1 MLARSAKSETKGPAG
16 TKAKPSGSTR
26 SESAVPEYNP
36 LWESLALSPPA
47 LQTKLAISQP
57 DDPDGQKLYR
67 KCDHCEEE
75 EKLQRKS
82 PPGESAADR
91 APNIVHEV
99 LNTPGQPLD
108 RDLRSFMEPRFGRDF
123 SDVRIHSDAKSVAS
137 TSAVKALAYTVG
149 RDIVMDTSKYHPAT
163 NAGRQL
169 LAHEL
174 THVVQQ
180 QNGGNARQLA
190 AASPGTGP
198 KIAPEDSPSER
209 EADETAHRVL
219 AGESVS
225 NRALSSPAGTLNR
238 SVRIDPN
245 DAGLTSFL
253 DTITRLT
260 GRTATATGGT
270 LALGTAVPNA
280 KPSATA
286 TDYIQRAIS
295 STRAYTLQSG
305 NTTPSGATVR
315 GVRSEVTSTGVTIT
329 LNRADIGTFTWTAD
343 ELLSDGFV
351 DAVSANDRTTQTF
364 PPTTT
369 GQTPGT
375 NVDALLATPLPYAT
389 QALRTTAMSLIRQR
403 VPAVANNVT
412 FEIDVEQAL
421 MAAKG
426 VTLAEVLRGL
436 ETNTPFRIVQEFD
449 GDRVRATYFDP
460 RRSASAGEPQPLPRR
475 SVTFL
480 AGASGGTSAAAPL
493 RTQDL
498 PGISAADV
506 AQANAS
512 CSTATLGEIRAHI
525 TTGQN
530 LINRTIARLNS
541 TENLDA
547 VLTTHFGSS
556 GPTSRGLIAAN
567 FRLILSEMDFSRHS
581 WICNARGS
589 GQGCTPAGV
598 TGRTGIGQQPVQLC
612 IEQTAPFVP
621 RATTVLHEVV
631 HASGIGTLGAG
642 TERYSWQTGYP
653 GNDPLHNADSYAQ
666 LAATIGVAPQA
677 PAMPAPTRPQQ
688 VNPPSPGPR
697 GSIDEESNTPGA
709 VAVASTSPVLQRDT
723 GHGSERMHEG
733 IADEYRRRHGL
744 PEGGVDEFG
753 RRAGPRTSQIVYG
766 AWLFPVSL
774 SELAA
779 MTPWELAYTPSE
791 RMEPGAGATQ
801 PTSGPTF
808 DDYRRARRVVLYL
821 QNVFGL
827 TYDYET
833 DQSVKGDPPN
843 PRQLAILNNNLN
855 QLLSTFNVRGLV
867 TGRGGRGLP
876 TAPGG
881 TTASLEG
888 HVSLVAS
895 RGDFGGKRFQLERW
909 AGAART
915 MGVPDNELDRQVR
928 QIWAD
933 PTTGV
938 TAAANAQ
945 VTMPEKVAMAW
956 TTWVVRTSLEPAFY
970 FPREDRFYL
979 SSFVDLNTLEGQD
992 TARHETVHL
1001 LGGGERTRQAFITRF
1016 TTDWLKYW
1024 KPFEEGMAEYLNIS
1038 SRTAAQTPP
1047 SAQGQGGL
1055 ASGYTRFYRQV
1066 QRLIAAQGMGR
1077 DAVLRAY
1084 FTAAFSD
1091 AFFRTWQN
1099 IVDHP

>member
-1 MLARSAKSETKGPAG
+1 MLARSAKSETKAPAG

-26 SESAVPEYNP
+26 SESAAPDHNP
-36 LWESLALSPPA
+36 LWESLALSPLT

-82 PPGESAADR
+82 QPGESAGDT

-108 RDLRSFMEPRFGRDF
+108 RDVRGFMEPRFGRDF
-123 SDVRIHSDAKSVAS
+123 SDVRIHSDAKSIESA
-137 TSAVKALAYTVG
+137 SAVKALAYTVG
-149 RDIVMDTSKYHPAT
+149 QDIVMDTSRYNPAT
-163 NAGRQL
+163 NTGRQL

-180 QNGGNARQLA
+180 QNAGANAPQLA
-190 AASPGTGP
+190 SAGP
-198 KIAPEDSPSER
+198 KIAPEGSPSER
-209 EADETAHRVL
+209 EADEIAHRVL

-225 NRALSSPAGTLNR
+225 SRALSNPAGTLSR
-238 SVRIDPN
+238 SVRIDPA

-260 GRTATATGGT
+260 GRTATAAGGT
-270 LALGTAVPNA
+270 LALGTPVPNA
-280 KPSATA
+280 KSSATVA
-286 TDYIQRAIS
+286 DYIQRAIS
-295 STRAYTLQSG
+295 ATRVYTLQSG
-305 NTTPSGATVR
+305 TATPSGATVR

-329 LNRADIGTFTWTAD
+329 LNRADIGTLTWTAD
-343 ELLSDGFV
+343 ELLSQGFV
-351 DAVSANDRTTQTF
+351 DAVAANDRTTQTF

-369 GQTPGT
+369 GQTTGT
-375 NVDALLATPLPYAT
+375 NLDALLATPLPFAT
-389 QALRTTAMSLIRQR
+389 PALLTAAMSLIRQR
-403 VPAVANNVT
+403 VPAVANNVGL
-412 FEIDVEQAL
+412 EVDVEQAL
-421 MAAKG
+421 RSGKG

-460 RRSASAGEPQPLPRR
+460 RRSAAAGEPQPLPQR

-480 AGASGGTSAAAPL
+480 TGSSGGTSAAAPL
-493 RTQDL
+493 RTQDV
-498 PGISAADV
+498 GMSAADV

-525 TTGQN
+525 TTAQN

-547 VLTTHFGSS
+547 ALTAHFGSS
-556 GPTSRGLIAAN
+556 GPTSRGRIAAN
-567 FRLILSEMDFSRHS
+567 FRVILSEMDFSRHS

-598 TGRTGIGQQPVQLC
+598 TGRTGIGQQPIQLC
-612 IEQTAPFVP
+612 IEQSAPFVP

-642 TERYSWQTGYP
+642 IERYSWQPGYP

-666 LAATIGVAPQA
+666 LAAAIGVAAQA
-677 PAMPAPTRPQQ
+677 PAMPAPTRPQPQ
-688 VNPPSPGPR
+688 VNPPGPR
-697 GSIDEESNTPGA
+697 GSIDDESSTPAA
-709 VAVASTSPVLQRDT
+709 VAVASTSPVLQRQT
-723 GHGSERMHEG
+723 GHGTERMHQG

-753 RRAGPRTSQIVYG
+753 RRAGPTTSQIVYG
-766 AWLFPVSL
+766 AFLFPVSL
-774 SELAA
+774 TELAA
-779 MTPWELAYTPSE
+779 MTQWQLAYTPSE
-791 RMEPGAGATQ
+791 RMEPAAGAT
-801 PTSGPTF
+801 PPAAGPTF
-808 DDYRRARRVVLYL
+808 DDYRRARRLVLYL
-821 QNVFGL
+821 QNSFGL

-833 DQSVKGDPPN
+833 DQSVKGDPPD
-843 PRQLAILNNNLN
+843 PRQLIILNNNLN

-867 TGRGGRGLP
+867 SGRGGRGLP

-895 RGDFGGKRFQLERW
+895 RGDFGGKRYQLERW
-909 AGAART
+909 AGADRT
-915 MGVPDNELDRQVR
+915 MGIPEAELDRQAR
-928 QIWAD
+928 QLWAD
-933 PTTGV
+933 PATGI

-945 VTMPEKVAMAW
+945 VTTQERVALAW
-956 TTWVVRTSLEPAFY
+956 TTWVVRTSIEPAFY

-1001 LGGGERTRQAFITRF
+1001 LGGAERTRQAFITRF
-1016 TTDWLKYW
+1016 TTDWLRYW

-1038 SRTAAQTPP
+1038 SRTAGQTPP

-1055 ASGYTRFYRQV
+1055 ASGYTNFYRQV
-1066 QRLIAAQGMGR
+1066 QRLIATPGMGR
-1077 DAVLRAY
+1077 DAVVRAY
-1084 FTAAFSD
+1084 LTAAFSD